1 LSERLTQGLSIGIVG
16 LLIFAIIMFG
26 YLIIENQQTAD
37 DSKKA
42 IIEQD
47 KNIEQI
53 NATLNTF
60 VDNWENRIKVS
71 NEVNNST
78 QRQLLAL
85 AHNQTKVLQTQ
96 ISNEKN
102 ILGNLTAHR
111 HVANFTRDQ
120 VLNATDL
127 LYEQE
132 NQLLDLQNKTNS
144 LTGPEYEK
152 LADIRV
158 NNIVNWT
165 VGNLTKNNINNNDVF
180 GDVIGDASKGE
191 DQ

>member
-1 LSERLTQGLSIGIVG
+1 MSVKLQLGLQTSIVG
-16 LLIFAIIMFG
+16 ILIFGLIMVG
-26 YLIIENQQTAD
+26 YLIVENQA
-37 DSKKA
+37 SVKK
-42 IIEQD
+42 QD
-47 KNIEQI
+47 ENIEQI

-78 QRQLLAL
+78 QRQLLSL
-85 AHNQTKVLQTQ
+85 AHNQTKVLDTQ
-96 ISNEKN
+96 VSNEKN

-127 LYEQE
+127 LMEAE

-144 LTGPEYEK
+144 LTGPQYEK

-165 VGNLTKNNINNNDVF
+165 VGNLTEIIKE
-180 GDVIGDASKGE
+180 K
-191 DQ
+191 

>member
-1 LSERLTQGLSIGIVG
+1 
-16 LLIFAIIMFG
+16 MFG

-42 IIEQD
+42 IVEQD

-120 VLNATDL
+120 V
-127 LYEQE
+127 
-132 NQLLDLQNKTNS
+132 
-144 LTGPEYEK
+144 
-152 LADIRV
+152 
-158 NNIVNWT
+158 
-165 VGNLTKNNINNNDVF
+165 
-180 GDVIGDASKGE
+180 
-191 DQ
+191 

>member
-1 LSERLTQGLSIGIVG
+1 MSGKTNIGISIGIM
-16 LLIFAIIMFG
+16 IMVIMIG
-26 YLIIENQQTAD
+26 VISITQTQITKQQSEVAAKQSKENA
-37 DSKKA
+37 
-42 IIEQD
+42 
-47 KNIEQI
+47 KNVQQI

-60 VDNWENRIKVS
+60 VDNWENRIRVS

-78 QRQLLAL
+78 QRQLLSL
-85 AHNQTKVLQTQ
+85 AHNQTKVLETQ

-127 LYEQE
+127 LMEAE
-132 NQLLDLQNKTNS
+132 NQLLDLQNKTQS

-152 LADIRV
+152 LADKKV
-158 NNIVNWT
+158 ENIVNWV
-165 VGNLTKNNINNNDVF
+165 VGNITEIINE
-180 GDVIGDASKGE
+180 K
-191 DQ
+191 

>member
-1 LSERLTQGLSIGIVG
+1 
-16 LLIFAIIMFG
+16 MFG
-26 YLIIENQQTAD
+26 YLINENQQTTK
-37 DSKKA
+37 DSKQA
-42 IIEQD
+42 INEQD

-120 VLNATDL
+120 VLNATDI

-132 NQLLDLQNKTNS
+132 SQLLDLQNKTNS

>member
-1 LSERLTQGLSIGIVG
+1 MSVKLQIGLQTSIVG
-16 LLIFAIIMFG
+16 ILIFGLIMVG
-26 YLIIENQQTAD
+26 YLIVENQA
-37 DSKKA
+37 SVKK
-42 IIEQD
+42 QD
-47 KNIEQI
+47 ENIEQI

-78 QRQLLAL
+78 QRQLLSL
-85 AHNQTKVLQTQ
+85 AHNQTKVLETQ

-127 LYEQE
+127 LMEAE
-132 NQLLDLQNKTNS
+132 NQLLDLQNKTES

-165 VGNLTKNNINNNDVF
+165 VGNLTKN
-180 GDVIGDASKGE
+180 GD
-191 DQ
+191 

>member
-1 LSERLTQGLSIGIVG
+1 MSERLTQGLSIGIVG

>member
-1 LSERLTQGLSIGIVG
+1 MSERLTQGLSIGIVG

-37 DSKKA
+37 DSNKA

>member
-1 LSERLTQGLSIGIVG
+1 MSVKLQIGLQTSIVG
-16 LLIFAIIMFG
+16 ILIFGLIMVG
-26 YLIIENQQTAD
+26 YLIVENQA
-37 DSKKA
+37 SVKK
-42 IIEQD
+42 QD
-47 KNIEQI
+47 ENIEQI

-78 QRQLLAL
+78 QRQLLSL
-85 AHNQTKVLQTQ
+85 AHNQTKVLETL

-111 HVANFTRDQ
+111 HVDNFTRDQ

-127 LYEQE
+127 LMEAE
-132 NQLLDLQNKTNS
+132 NQLLDLQNKTES

-165 VGNLTKNNINNNDVF
+165 VGNLTKN
-180 GDVIGDASKGE
+180 GD
-191 DQ
+191 

>member
-42 IIEQD
+42 IVEQD

>member
-1 LSERLTQGLSIGIVG
+1 MSVKLQLGLQTSIVG
-16 LLIFAIIMFG
+16 ILIFGLIMVG
-26 YLIIENQQTAD
+26 YLIVENQAAV
-37 DSKKA
+37 KK
-42 IIEQD
+42 QD
-47 KNIEQI
+47 ENIEQI
-53 NATLNTF
+53 NATLNTI

-78 QRQLLAL
+78 QRQLLSL
-85 AHNQTKVLQTQ
+85 AHNQTKVLDTQ
-96 ISNEKN
+96 VSNEKN

-127 LYEQE
+127 LMEAE

-144 LTGPEYEK
+144 LTGPQYEK

-165 VGNLTKNNINNNDVF
+165 VGNLTEIIREK
-180 GDVIGDASKGE
+180 
-191 DQ
+191 

>member
-1 LSERLTQGLSIGIVG
+1 MSERLTQGLSISIVG
-16 LLIFAIIMFG
+16 LLIFGLIMFG
-26 YLIIENQQTAD
+26 YLINENQQTTK
-37 DSKKA
+37 DSKQA
-42 IIEQD
+42 INEQD

-120 VLNATDL
+120 VLNATDI

-132 NQLLDLQNKTNS
+132 SQLLDLQNKTNS

>member
-1 LSERLTQGLSIGIVG
+1 MSERLTQGLSIGIVG

-42 IIEQD
+42 IVEQD

>member
-1 LSERLTQGLSIGIVG
+1 LSARVNLGLSFSIVG
-16 LLIFAIIMFG
+16 LLIFGLIMFG
-26 YLIIENQQTAD
+26 YLIQENQK
-37 DSKKA
+37 S

-85 AHNQTKVLQTQ
+85 AHNQTKVLDTQ
-96 ISNEKN
+96 IQNEKN
-102 ILGNLTAHR
+102 ILGNLTDHR

-120 VLNATDL
+120 VLALHNKTLTNQQL
-127 LYEQE
+127 LLELERQA
-132 NQLLDLQNKTNS
+132 LDLQNKTNS
-144 LTGPEYEK
+144 IANTTHALTGPEYDK
-152 LADIRV
+152 LADKKV
-158 NNIVNWT
+158 ENIVNWV
-165 VGNLTKNNINNNDVF
+165 VGNITEIINE
-180 GDVIGDASKGE
+180 K
-191 DQ
+191 